1 MKKKYSVDNSNNC
14 LGLLLPQKSVYYKK
28 YIAKE
33 KQKKQNL
40 ELILSLA

>member
-28 YIAKE
+28 NILQKE
-33 KQKKQNL
+33 KQKKAKSRVNT
-40 ELILSLA
+40 

>member
-28 YIAKE
+28 YIAK
-33 KQKKQNL
+33 KTKKQNL